1 MAFVRQLPDQLA
13 VFQGGASRTGTSDA
27 AHFDRNESHVISG
40 TGHLVPPA
48 AYLLGSVAPDSFHR
62 TPFHGLFAKTLFLG
76 ILRLL
81 EEVRMAAIVI
91 PSEVRRRSLTAE
103 ITVYTLIIY
112 VEFPCH
118 ILWIFV
124 RNVSHKPN
132 GLSFRLN

>member
-1 MAFVRQLPDQLA
+1 MPFPILPSIPRGLGRA
-13 VFQGGASRTGTSDA
+13 VFSSIHSRS
-27 AHFDRNESHVISG
+27 
-40 TGHLVPPA
+40 A
-48 AYLLGSVAPDSFHR
+48 AYRLRSVAPDSLHR

-91 PSEVRRRSLTAE
+91 PREIRRRSLTAE

-124 RNVSHKPN
+124 CNVSHKPN